1 MEFTV
6 TVAGPQH
13 VPYAQAICDLIETS
27 AKARGTG
34 IAKRDPHYIAS
45 KVLDGKSVIALNGE
59 ELAGFCYIETWSDK
73 KYVANS
79 GLIVAPEF
87 RKSGLAKRIKRE
99 VFELSRKLF
108 PDAKIFGIT
117 TSLAVM
123 KINSDLGYKP
133 VTFSELTPDDTFWN
147 GCSAC
152 PNYDILSRMNRRMCL
167 CTGMLYDPEADPA
180 LPSALQTALNLDFDD
195 KKI

>member
-1 MEFTV
+1 MDFSV
-6 TVAGPQH
+6 RVAGPEH

-34 IAKRDPHYIAS
+34 IAKRDPHYVAS
-45 KVLDGKSVIALNGE
+45 KMLDGRAVIALNGD
-59 ELAGFCYIETWSDK
+59 ELAGFCYIETWSEK

-79 GLIVAPEF
+79 GLIVDPKF
-87 RKSGLAKRIKRE
+87 RQSGLAKRIKRE
-99 VFELSRKLF
+99 IFELSRKLF
-108 PDAKIFGIT
+108 PEAKIFGIT

-133 VTFSELTPDDTFWN
+133 VTFSELTQDDTFWN

-152 PNYDILSRMNRRMCL
+152 PNFDILTRMNRRMCL
-167 CTGMLYDPEADPA
+167 CTGMLYDPDSDPA
-180 LPSALQTALNLDFDD
+180 DQTALQAALQPE
-195 KKI
+195 KKA